1 MIVLRRSYTI
11 NSLSLSSLVCDANVD
26 MVFMLDQSGSV
37 GQYNHDIAL
46 YFLRDVISF
55 YNISPNATQ
64 VTFNSLTHTLYL
76 DLHV

>member
-1 MIVLRRSYTI
+1 M
-11 NSLSLSSLVCDANVD
+11 CDANVD

-46 YFLRDVISF
+46 YFLRDVVSF

-64 VTFNSLTHTLYL
+64 VTSLTLTLAFIYGINIYQRAIYL
-76 DLHV
+76 YRHSYM

>member
-1 MIVLRRSYTI
+1 M
-11 NSLSLSSLVCDANVD
+11 CDANVD

-46 YFLRDVISF
+46 YFLRDVVSF

-64 VTFNSLTHTLYL
+64 VNSLTLTLTFIYSINIYQRAIYCIGIATC
-76 DLHV
+76 V